1 MPFPVQ
7 ISYRDVPHSQRLEEL
22 IHEEA
27 ARLENFYKRIV
38 NGRVL
43 IERVHHGAPYH
54 ARIELSVP
62 GEELYINGSEDH
74 ATWSDPQL
82 AVRDAFK
89 KAKRQLLGYVD
100 RRKA

>member
-7 ISYRDVPHSQRLEEL
+7 ISYRDVPHSQQLEEL
-22 IHEEA
+22 IRAEA
-27 ARLENFYKRIV
+27 ARLESIFKRIV

-43 IERVHHGAPYH
+43 IERVHHRAPFH

-62 GEELYINGSEDH
+62 GEELYVNGSETHD
-74 ATWSDPQL
+74 TWGDPQL
-82 AVRDAFK
+82 AVREAFK
-89 KAKRQLLGYVD
+89 KAKRQLLDYVG